1 MRCESQWKTPAWEIM
16 PKRLIGCK
24 GTHYFI
30 KKKTPG
36 CNGMLACRTQWNA
49 SLHHGG
55 IRFVG
60 SVTTTAPKKKPLTL
74 IVKMYTL

>member
-36 CNGMLACRTQWNA
+36 RNGKLAGRNGMLAGRNGM
-49 SLHHGG
+49 L
-55 IRFVG
+55 VG
-60 SVTTTAPKKKPLTL
+60 RNGMRPSTMEESALSGP
-74 IVKMYTL
+74 